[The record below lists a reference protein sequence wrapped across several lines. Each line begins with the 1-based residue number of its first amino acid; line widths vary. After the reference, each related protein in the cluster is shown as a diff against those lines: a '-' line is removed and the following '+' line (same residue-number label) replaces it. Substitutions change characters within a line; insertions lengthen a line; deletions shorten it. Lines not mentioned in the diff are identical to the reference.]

1 MTDTATPA
9 ATPAGVSGLHPLLAE
24 RWSPRAYDTAHE
36 IDEQELTAVLEAAR
50 WAPSAVNRQPWRFL
64 VGRRG
69 DATFKGVFDALLPGN
84 QLWAGSSSAL
94 VVGLAATVDK
104 DGQPLRHAPYE
115 LGLSVAQLTV
125 QAHALGLHVHQM
137 AGFSDEALHAGFDV
151 PEGYEAFIVLAIGR
165 LGDPEGLPE
174 TLRARE
180 LAPRERLAL
189 PEIAFAGSWGQ
200 PAVG

>member
-1 MTDTATPA
+1 MTDTTPA
-9 ATPAGVSGLHPLLAE
+9 TTGQAVALHPLLAE

-36 IDEQELTAVLEAAR
+36 LEEQELVTVLEAAR

-69 DATFKGVFDALLPGN
+69 DATFKGVFDALMPGN

-115 LGLSVAQLTV
+115 LGLSVAQLTL

-137 AGFSDEALHAGFDV
+137 AGFSDEALHAEFEV

-165 LGDPEGLPE
+165 MGDPEGLPE

-180 LAPRERLAL
+180 LAPRERMAL
-189 PEIAFAGSWGQ
+189 PEIAFAGSWGR
-200 PAVG
+200 PAVA